1 MLCDI
6 RGQRVNDS
14 VRDPLCSY
22 ELLLTKQK
30 MSYFLLF
37 HLFILRSAV
46 TSRRG
51 DLEILGYVML
61 QWLCD
66 RLPWE
71 KNLADKEYVRSEK
84 TK

>member
-1 MLCDI
+1 MLFDI

-14 VRDPLCSY
+14 VREPLCSY
-22 ELLLTKQK
+22 ELKQK

-37 HLFILRSAV
+37 HLFILCSAV

>member
-1 MLCDI
+1 MLFGI

-14 VRDPLCSY
+14 VREPLCSY
-22 ELLLTKQK
+22 ELLTEQK
-30 MSYFLLF
+30 MSFLKL
-37 HLFILRSAV
+37 LCSVV

-84 TK
+84 TR